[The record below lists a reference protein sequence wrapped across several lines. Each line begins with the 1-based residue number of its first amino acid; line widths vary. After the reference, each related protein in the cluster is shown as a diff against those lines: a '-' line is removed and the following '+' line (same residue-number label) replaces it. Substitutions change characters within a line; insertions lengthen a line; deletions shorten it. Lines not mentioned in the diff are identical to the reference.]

1 MSQGGVT
8 GESATKGGGTAG
20 AATRG
25 LDPAGVL
32 RFLIPTLIGMAMF
45 LVPMGTAEWFRI
57 GDRVIPR
64 PTIPDLPLGEGESV
78 TIGIGVLA
86 DALTALLG
94 GLLVPLGVAVL
105 CLSVVV
111 TVVARFANP
120 AWTSAEGWKEIF
132 HVGPAWFAL
141 RVVGAVFG
149 LMTWFAFGPEVLRGG
164 DTGGVILNDLIPVL
178 LTFFLFALM
187 ALPFLVE
194 FGLMEF
200 IGTIVRKP
208 FRKIFGLPG
217 RSAIDATASWMG
229 AAPLGV
235 LITYQQY
242 ERGFYS
248 QREASVIATNFSVAS
263 IAFSLLIAGFI
274 GLDHMFVQMYFTV
287 VVAGVIAAII
297 MPRIPPLSWK
307 PDEYYPPVGK
317 RIEEPD
323 RAPGVGVFTASLAA
337 ATGRARTAPGPKS
350 LARDVMLSIGDI
362 FFGLLP
368 LVMAIGTA
376 ALALAEHTPV
386 FIWISYP
393 MVPVL
398 ELLRLPEAAA
408 AAPATLVGFA
418 DMFLPAV
425 LLTSVESE
433 LTRFVIGCL
442 SLTQLIYMSEIGVL
456 ILKSKIP
463 LSFAELVVIFG
474 LRTVI
479 TLPIIAL
486 MAHTLFY

>member
-1 MSQGGVT
+1 MSQGPTSGHGPTGDAVT
-8 GESATKGGGTAG
+8 SHG
-20 AATRG
+20 ATRG
-25 LDPAGVL
+25 GPSAGGTPDRGGVL
-32 RFLIPTLIGMAMF
+32 RFLLPTLLGMSMF
-45 LVPMGTAEWFRI
+45 L
-57 GDRVIPR
+57 IP
-64 PTIPDLPLGEGESV
+64 LPQADGEGI
-78 TIGIGVLA
+78 TIGIGLLA
-86 DALTALLG
+86 DGLSALLG
-94 GLLVPLGVAVL
+94 EALVPLGVGVL
-105 CLSVVV
+105 ILSVVV
-111 TVVARFANP
+111 TLVAKTMNP
-120 AWTSAEGWKEIF
+120 EWSRAEGLGPIV
-132 HVGPAWFAL
+132 HVGRLWLGL
-141 RVVGAVFG
+141 RLIGAGFGIMTLAQWGPDWIVGA
-149 LMTWFAFGPEVLRGG
+149 A
-164 DTGGVILNDLIPVL
+164 TGQVILNDLIPVL
-178 LTFFLFALM
+178 LTFFLFALAM
-187 ALPFLVE
+187 LPFLTD

-200 IGTIVRKP
+200 IGTIMRKP

-235 LITYQQY
+235 IITYQQY
-242 ERGFYS
+242 ERGFYTE
-248 QREASVIATNFSVAS
+248 REAAVIATNFSVAS

-274 GLDHMFVQMYFTV
+274 GLDDMFVQMYFTV
-287 VVAGVIAAII
+287 VVAGVVAAIV
-297 MPRIPPLSWK
+297 MPRIPPLRGK
-307 PDEYYPPVGK
+307 PDAYYAPVGQ
-317 RIEEPD
+317 RLEEPD
-323 RAPGVGVFTASLAA
+323 RDPGMTVFGASLAA
-337 ATGRARTAPGPKS
+337 ATARARTAPGPRT
-350 LARDVMLSIGDI
+350 LARDVVLNIADI

-376 ALALAEHTPV
+376 ALAIAEHTPI
-386 FIWISYP
+386 FTWISYP

-398 ELLRLPEAAA
+398 ELLGLPEAAA

-425 LLTSVESE
+425 LLTGVESE

-463 LSFAELVVIFG
+463 LSFLELAVIFV

>member
-1 MSQGGVT
+1 MSQGGAEG
-8 GESATKGGGTAG
+8 GETTVSAGGVEEDTSGLGGGS
-20 AATRG
+20 
-25 LDPAGVL
+25 VL
-32 RFLIPTLIGMAMF
+32 RFVVPTLVGMLMF
-45 LVPMGTAEWFRI
+45 LVPLGTEEWFSI
-57 GDRVIPR
+57 GERSVPR
-64 PTIPDLPLGEGESV
+64 PTLPQFPLGSGESV

-86 DALTALLG
+86 DALTAVLG
-94 GLLVPLGVAVL
+94 GLLMPLGVGVL
-105 CLSVVV
+105 CLSVLA
-111 TVVARFANP
+111 TVVARAANP
-120 AWTSAEGWKEIF
+120 AWMRAEGWGEIF
-132 HVGPAWFAL
+132 HVGPIWFGL
-141 RVVGAVFG
+141 RVIGAVFG
-149 LMTWFAFGPEVLRGG
+149 LMTMFELGPDFIRGG
-164 DTGGVILNDLIPVL
+164 ATGGVILNDLIPVL

-187 ALPFLVE
+187 ALPFLTE

-208 FRKIFGLPG
+208 FRVIFGLPG

-287 VVAGVIAAII
+287 VVAGVIAAVV
-297 MPRIPPLSWK
+297 MPRIPPLSLK
-307 PDEYYPPVGK
+307 PDEYYPPVG
-317 RIEEPD
+317 RRLVEPE
-323 RAPGVGVFTASLAA
+323 RREGTGVFMASLAA
-337 ATGRARTAPGPKS
+337 ATGRARTAPGPRV
-350 LARDVMLSIGDI
+350 LARGVLLSIADI

-376 ALALAEHTPV
+376 ALAVAEHTPV
-386 FIWISYP
+386 FTWISYP
-393 MVPVL
+393 IVPVL

-425 LLTSVESE
+425 LLTGVESE

-463 LSFAELVVIFG
+463 LSFTELVVIFG

>member
-1 MSQGGVT
+1 MSQGSEHDASTVT
-8 GESATKGGGTAG
+8 PASDLSAPPEQGGG
-20 AATRG
+20 
-25 LDPAGVL
+25 GVL
-32 RFLIPTLIGMAMF
+32 KFVLPTLLGMAMF
-45 LVPMGTAEWFRI
+45 LIPLGTQEWFRV
-57 GDRVIPR
+57 GERVVPR
-64 PTIPDLPLGEGESV
+64 PAVPDFPLGSGESV

-86 DALTALLG
+86 DILSALLG
-94 GLLVPLGVAVL
+94 EALVPVGVAVL
-105 CLSVVV
+105 CLSVVA
-111 TVVARFANP
+111 TVYARIANP
-120 AWTSAEGWKEIF
+120 AWMRAEGWGEIF
-132 HVGPAWFAL
+132 HVGPLWFGL
-141 RVVGAVFG
+141 RVVGALFG
-149 LMTWFAFGPEVLRGG
+149 LMTVFAFGPAFISGG
-164 DTGGVILNDLIPVL
+164 ATGGVILNDLIPVL
-178 LTFFLFALM
+178 LTFFLFALAM
-187 ALPFLVE
+187 LPFLTE

-208 FRKIFGLPG
+208 FRVIFGLPG

-242 ERGFYS
+242 ERGYYS

-274 GLDHMFVQMYFTV
+274 ELDHMFVQMYFTV
-287 VVAGVIAAII
+287 VVAGLIAAII
-297 MPRIPPLSWK
+297 LPRIPPLSGK
-307 PDEYYPPVGK
+307 PDDYYPPVG
-317 RIEEPD
+317 RRLEEQD
-323 RAPGVGVFTASLAA
+323 RPQGMSVFGQSLRAA
-337 ATGRARTAPGPKS
+337 VGRARTAPTPRRLS
-350 LARDVMLSIGDI
+350 RDVMLSIADI

-368 LVMAIGTA
+368 LVMAIGTV

-386 FIWISYP
+386 FTWISYP

-463 LSFAELVVIFG
+463 LSFLELMVIFG